1 MLSPHLFSWKVAALL
16 ALLLG
21 AAHVPAWAAGAAAT
35 ESKEGAAQT
44 GIYVTLDPMIVP
56 VIANGVVQRHLT
68 LQLQLEMRDIE
79 SDRRLQKRFPKLVD
93 AFLSELHALM
103 SMRFVREK
111 GVDVEFFRARLLMR
125 ADALLGEGAIKEI
138 YVLGIDKREPAGARG

>member
-1 MLSPHLFSWKVAALL
+1 MPSPHIFSWKVAALC

-21 AAHVPAWAAGAAAT
+21 AAHSTAWADDEVAA
-35 ESKEGAAQT
+35 ESEEGAAEK
-44 GIYVTLDPMIVP
+44 GIFVTLDPMIVP
-56 VIANGVVQRHLT
+56 VIANGVVERHLT
-68 LQLQLEMRDIE
+68 LQVQLEMRDIE

-111 GVDVEFFRARLLMR
+111 GIDVDFFRTRLMMR
-125 ADALLGEGAIKEI
+125 AEALLGEGAITEI
-138 YVLGIDKREPAGARG
+138 LVLGIDKREPVGARS

>member
-1 MLSPHLFSWKVAALL
+1 MPFPYIFSWKVVALV

-21 AAHVPAWAAGAAAT
+21 VAQSPAWAGGAAAT
-35 ESKEGAAQT
+35 ESEEGVLQK

-111 GVDVEFFRARLLMR
+111 GVDVEFFRARLMMR

-138 YVLGIDKREPAGARG
+138 FVLGIDKREPAGARG

>member
-1 MLSPHLFSWKVAALL
+1 MPSPYFFSWKTTALVV
-16 ALLLG
+16 LLLG
-21 AAHVPAWAAGAAAT
+21 AAYSPAWAGGAAAT
-35 ESKEGAAQT
+35 ESEEGAVQK

-103 SMRFVREK
+103 
-111 GVDVEFFRARLLMR
+111 
-125 ADALLGEGAIKEI
+125 
-138 YVLGIDKREPAGARG
+138 

>member
-1 MLSPHLFSWKVAALL
+1 MRHSIISGLKIFALAALL
-16 ALLLG
+16 FGVAEG
-21 AAHVPAWAAGAAAT
+21 SAWAGSTPESEGEDAA
-35 ESKEGAAQT
+35 ESK
-44 GIYVTLDPMIVP
+44 GIFVTLDPMIIP
-56 VIANGVVQRHLT
+56 VIADGVVRRHLT

-93 AFLSELHALM
+93 AFLSELYALM

-111 GVDVEFFRARLLMR
+111 GVDVEFFRARLMMR

-138 YVLGIDKREPAGARG
+138 LVRGIDKREPARVSG

>member
-1 MLSPHLFSWKVAALL
+1 MPSPHIFSWKVAALL

-21 AAHVPAWAAGAAAT
+21 AAHSPAWAEGESAA
-35 ESKEGAAQT
+35 ESEEGSAET
-44 GIYVTLDPMIVP
+44 GIFVTLDPMIVP
-56 VIANGVVQRHLT
+56 VIANGVVERHLT

-111 GVDVEFFRARLLMR
+111 GIDVEFFRTRLMKR
-125 ADALLGEGAIKEI
+125 ADSLLGAGSITEI
-138 YVLGIDKREPAGARG
+138 FVLGIDKREPAGGRG

>member
-1 MLSPHLFSWKVAALL
+1 MPSPYFFSWKAIALV

-21 AAHVPAWAAGAAAT
+21 VSHGPAWAGGEAAT
-35 ESKEGAAQT
+35 ESEEGAAQK

-111 GVDVEFFRARLLMR
+111 GVDVEFFRARLMMR
-125 ADALLGEGAIKEI
+125 ADALLGEGSVTEI

>member
-1 MLSPHLFSWKVAALL
+1 MPSPYFFSWKAIALV

-21 AAHVPAWAAGAAAT
+21 AAYSPAWAGGAAAT
-35 ESKEGAAQT
+35 ESEEGAVQK

-111 GVDVEFFRARLLMR
+111 GVDVEFFRARLMMR